1 MSVTLAKPYNTVPP
15 QDEAASLNSELFCPS
30 RLSQKR
36 TRWGFPLTA
45 DLSVLL
51 SHSAQNPCQPKHSV
65 ETKYLC
71 QRPMLLFQ
79 PLPFAFLC
87 L

>member
-1 MSVTLAKPYNTVPP
+1 MSVTLAKPDNTVPP

-51 SHSAQNPCQPKHSV
+51 SHSV
-65 ETKYLC
+65 
-71 QRPMLLFQ
+71 
-79 PLPFAFLC
+79 
-87 L
+87 